1 MGEAG
6 GRMTESRFYF
16 IFPPEWWMESDG
28 GRDAALTVVQHRGDL
43 DSPRLQFLARLFLDR
58 CYPTLSYQLSERNA
72 RQRERKEEK
81 KMEKKKIKKK
91 L

>member
-1 MGEAG
+1 
-6 GRMTESRFYF
+6 
-16 IFPPEWWMESDG
+16 MESDG

-81 KMEKKKIKKK
+81 KMEKKKKIKKSYK
-91 L
+91 K